1 MKIFFFQRQGR
12 CDTYATEYDLETEEY
27 VPLPKGDVHKKKE
40 VVQDVT
46 LHDLDVANA
55 RPQGGQ
61 DILSIMGSLIKPK
74 KTEITGKKN
83 SVLFDLLIKL
93 KI

>member
-1 MKIFFFQRQGR
+1 MLAKRIKSNLNYIR
-12 CDTYATEYDLETEEY
+12 CSRDKVDVIHMLLNMILETEEY

-74 KTEITGKKN
+74 KN
-83 SVLFDLLIKL
+83 
-93 KI
+93 

>member
-1 MKIFFFQRQGR
+1 
-12 CDTYATEYDLETEEY
+12 
-27 VPLPKGDVHKKKE
+27 
-40 VVQDVT
+40 VT

-74 KTEITGKKN
+74 KTEITGKN
-83 SVLFDLLIKL
+83 SVFVYLLIRI

>member
-1 MKIFFFQRQGR
+1 
-12 CDTYATEYDLETEEY
+12 
-27 VPLPKGDVHKKKE
+27 LPKGDVHKKKE

-74 KTEITGKKN
+74 KTEITGKKLR
-83 SVLFDLLIKL
+83 SSFFFILLINL
-93 KI
+93 K